1 MTADRVCAVVGDV
14 GCQAPAGAAEDANPA
29 LRARCHLC
37 GEAVCTNP
45 GCSRRVPYP
54 GRRRRLCVR
63 CLDKAGTTREPSRSW
78 NANVDIP

>member
-1 MTADRVCAVVGDV
+1 MTAERVCAVVGDV

-45 GCSRRVPYP
+45 GCSRRPANLP
-54 GRRRRLCVR
+54 HPRS
-63 CLDKAGTTREPSRSW
+63 TSREPPLGPRPMSTR
-78 NANVDIP
+78 PR